1 VKRILTL
8 EKKLNRFFAWLILL
22 FSFTAWTGFCWMLA
36 AVPIIFDAFVT
47 GFIKKY
53 YERLAFPVYI
63 KRSAELV
70 ITLFI
75 TVLAAFLL
83 KSLIADVFSIPSS
96 SMEKTLNTGDYII
109 VSKIAYGPRLPLR
122 FRLRELFIPDYNVRH
137 RPAFNYR
144 RLKGFGKIKNGDVV
158 VFNFPEGDSIYTDA
172 AITEKNGINFY
183 KTDTALSRNRNTVF
197 RQVDMRENYIKRCL
211 AIPGDIIMAS
221 GGSAVINGI
230 PEKDIPGL
238 QFNYYII
245 TSGKNIDSLL
255 ISGYNVSPY
264 EITLNSYN
272 SVYEV
277 PLTEN
282 SYESLRDNP
291 VIKGIRKRE
300 SRKLTTPDLRI
311 FPNEGSYS
319 WTEDNFGPLIVPAK
333 GMTVMV
339 NPFNIAL
346 YSRIISVYE
355 KNDLDIRQ
363 DGIYINGIKTDTYT
377 FCMDYYF
384 MVGDNRHNSNDS
396 RFWGF
401 VPEDHIIGKA
411 WLVWWSVEN
420 RGKDSKTIRWR
431 NMFKKIR

>member
-8 EKKLNRFFAWLILL
+8 EKKLNRFFVWIILL
-22 FSFTAWTGFCWMLA
+22 FSFVTWTGFCWMLA
-36 AVPIIFDAFVT
+36 AVPFIFDAFVT

-53 YERLAFPVYI
+53 YERLAYPVYI
-63 KRSAELV
+63 KRSTELV
-70 ITLFI
+70 TTLLI
-75 TVLAAFLL
+75 AVIAAFFL

-109 VSKIAYGPRLPLR
+109 VSKITYGPRLPLR
-122 FRLRELFIPDYNVRH
+122 FRLKELFIPDYNVRH
-137 RPAFNYR
+137 KPAFNYR
-144 RLKGFGKIKNGDVV
+144 RLEGFGKIRNGDVV

-172 AITEKNGINFY
+172 AIPEKRDSIPFNEPE
-183 KTDTALSRNRNTVF
+183 TVASRHTVY

-221 GGSAVINGI
+221 EGSAVVNGI
-230 PEKDIPGL
+230 NEKDIPGR

-255 ISGYNVSPY
+255 ISGYNVSSY
-264 EITLNSYN
+264 DITFNSYN

-277 PLTEN
+277 PLTES
-282 SYESLRDNP
+282 SYESLGVNP
-291 VIKGIRKRE
+291 LIKGIRKRE
-300 SRKLTTPDLRI
+300 SRNLTSPDLRI
-311 FPNEGSYS
+311 FPNEGSYL
-319 WTEDNFGPLIVPAK
+319 WTEDNFGPVVVPAK

-346 YSRIISVYE
+346 YRRIISVYE
-355 KNDLDIRQ
+355 KNELDIRQ
-363 DGIYINGIKTDTYT
+363 DGIYINGIKTNTYT

-384 MVGDNRHNSNDS
+384 MLGDNRHNSNDS

-420 RGKDSKTIRWR
+420 RGKDSKRIRWR